1 MKTQQYDTPHIT
13 MQDPPSGRTTVSP
26 ALYSTVVKLVAAREG
41 SIPATQGQ
49 LAHGAFFAI
58 VKSVDP
64 ALADALHAGNSRKP
78 FTISPLQGV
87 GQAHNGQVRIRRG
100 QEVWLRFTVLGS
112 DLFTIF
118 IHHFLKPSSFQ
129 VEGWGVGQSTDAKSC
144 ASLPALYLG
153 QVDFT
158 ISEILTT
165 PGSHPWAGHTRPDD
179 LWQAWHAVSPPD
191 LARKI
196 TIEFASPTVFSR
208 GSRNGLGKIM
218 DPFPSPAM
226 FFGSLVAMWNEHLPL
241 ALDKQ
246 TIRSYAEETVVVGEY
261 SMQSR
266 MFRYWQQPQIG
277 AVGKVTY
284 LLKDQRHHEL
294 IRVLNLLADF
304 AFYSGVGYKTTMGMG
319 QVRRIDGSM
328 GSGGR

>member
-1 MKTQQYDTPHIT
+1 LKTEQYDTPHIT
-13 MQDPPSGRTTVSP
+13 TQDPPSGRTTAS
-26 ALYSTVVKLVAAREG
+26 LYSTVVKLIAAREG
-41 SIPATQGQ
+41 TIPATQGQ

-87 GQAHNGQVRIRRG
+87 NQAHNGQVRIRRG
-100 QEVWLRFTVLGS
+100 QEVWLRFTLLSS

-118 IHHFLKPSSFQ
+118 IRHFLTPSFFQ
-129 VEGWGVGQSTDAKSC
+129 VEGWAGGQT
-144 ASLPALYLG
+144 SLPVLYLG

-165 PGSHPWAGHTRPDD
+165 PGSHPWAGHTGPDD
-179 LWQAWHAVSPPD
+179 LWQAWHAVQPPD

-266 MFRYWQQPQIG
+266 MFRYWKQPQIG

-294 IRVLNLLADF
+294 IRALNMLADF

-319 QVRRIDGSM
+319 QVRRIDGPM
-328 GSGGR
+328 GSDGR